1 MSNSRKNKTPLLK
14 IRGLKIQGFSDE
26 RWHEIIKGVD
36 LTLNRGEVLG
46 LIGESGAGKST
57 LGLAA
62 MGYTQP
68 GCRIT
73 AGSIYFDG
81 VDLAQLSDEKKRSFW
96 GNRMTYVAQSAAASF
111 NPAHRL
117 IEQTTSSTIRFGIKD
132 RAAAHDDAHRL
143 YDALNLPDPSK
154 IGDRYPHQVS
164 GGQLQRVMTAMAMSP
179 RPDLIIF
186 DEPTTALDVTT
197 QVEVLSSM
205 KSIVEEFN
213 TAAIYITHDLAV
225 VAQMANSIK
234 VLRFGEE
241 VEEAPTRKMLS
252 TPKETYTKSLWSV
265 RSLKKR
271 NGKQTK
277 A

>member
-1 MSNSRKNKTPLLK
+1 MSNSKKNKTPLLK

-26 RWHEIIKGVD
+26 RWHEIIKGID

-73 AGSIYFDG
+73 GGSIYFDG
-81 VDLAQLSDEKKRSFW
+81 VNLAQLADEKKRGFW

-132 RAAAHDDAHRL
+132 RVAAYEDAHHL

-205 KSIVEEFN
+205 RSIVEEFN

-225 VAQMANSIK
+225 AAQMADFIK
-234 VLRFGEE
+234 VLRYGEE
-241 VEEAPTRKMLS
+241 VEEVLQLPL
-252 TPKETYTKSLWSV
+252 
-265 RSLKKR
+265 RSAIPL
-271 NGKQTK
+271 
-277 A
+277 

>member
-164 GGQLQRVMTAMAMSP
+164 GGQLQRVMTAMAMSSN
-179 RPDLIIF
+179 F
-186 DEPTTALDVTT
+186 SSSAL
-197 QVEVLSSM
+197 M
-205 KSIVEEFN
+205 
-213 TAAIYITHDLAV
+213 
-225 VAQMANSIK
+225 
-234 VLRFGEE
+234 
-241 VEEAPTRKMLS
+241 
-252 TPKETYTKSLWSV
+252 
-265 RSLKKR
+265 
-271 NGKQTK
+271 
-277 A
+277 